1 VTGFRTLP
9 EALADAARGREGF
22 VFARPGGDVLRSYAQ
37 IRENSLAVA
46 RGCQASGLG
55 SNDLV
60 ALILG
65 DAEQFLTALCGA
77 TTAGVIPASLYP
89 PMATSQLQTYVAA
102 TSRMLRF
109 ARARAIVTTPS
120 LVPLFEELKGACP
133 GLATVMSYESL
144 CTVGAGGVM
153 AGPAVSLD
161 DIAFV
166 QFSSGSTSTPK
177 GIAISHR
184 SLAANIEAINGPD
197 GLASAGEDVA
207 VSWLPL
213 YHDMGLVGMAL
224 GAMYCA
230 RPAVVLPPES
240 FVRRPADWL
249 RAISRHRGTVSF
261 APNFAYDL
269 CVRRIKERDLE
280 GVDLSCWRVAGCGGE
295 PIHAKTLEAFAEK
308 FAAVGF
314 RDTSFVPSYGLAEHV
329 VAATLSPRERRV
341 RVEHLSA
348 ADLAARAVAVPAGD
362 KQGSLVRV
370 VSCGVPLAGHRV
382 RIVGPGGPELAER
395 VIGEIELAGPSVMQ
409 GYHADPELT
418 ARTIGDG
425 WLRTGDLGYM
435 AHGEL
440 FVCGRS
446 KDVII
451 LNGRKFY
458 PQDLEWA
465 IDDLDGIRRGRVV
478 AFGVTSAESPDRV
491 VVVAE
496 AVGSVSTDA
505 LVDAVR
511 RRIADRFGLY
521 VEEVVIAAG
530 GTIGRTTSGKVQRLA
545 VRAQFERGELTRTI
559 SSAGKSV
566 DVPHR

>member
-1 VTGFRTLP
+1 MTCLRTLP

-22 VFARPGGDVLRSYAQ
+22 VFAGPKGEHPRSYAQ
-37 IRENSLAVA
+37 MREASLAVA

-65 DAEQFLTALCGA
+65 DADQFLTALCGA
-77 TTAGVIPASLYP
+77 ATAGVIPASLYP
-89 PMATSQLQTYVAA
+89 PTATSHMPSYAAA
-102 TSRMLRF
+102 TSRMFRF
-109 ARARAIVTTPS
+109 TRARAVITTPS
-120 LVPLFEELKGACP
+120 LVPLFEELKTTCP
-133 GLATVMSYESL
+133 DLSTVVSYEML
-144 CTVGAGGVM
+144 CAMGAGRVTTGC
-153 AGPAVSLD
+153 AVSLD

-166 QFSSGSTSTPK
+166 QFSSGSTSAPK
-177 GIAISHR
+177 GIVITHR
-184 SLAANIEAINGPD
+184 SLSANIEAINGPE
-197 GLASAGEDVA
+197 GLGSAGEDVA

-224 GAMYCA
+224 GAMYCG

-295 PIHAKTLEAFAEK
+295 PIQARTLEAFAEK
-308 FAAVGF
+308 FAAAGF
-314 RDTSFVPSYGLAEHV
+314 RETSFLPSYGLAEHV
-329 VAATLSPRERRV
+329 VAATLSPRERPV
-341 RVEHLSA
+341 RVEHLRA
-348 ADLAARAVAVPAGD
+348 EDLATRAVAVPAGD
-362 KQGSLVRV
+362 NCGPSVRV
-370 VSCGVPLAGHRV
+370 VSCGLPLAGHRV
-382 RIVGPGGPELAER
+382 RVVGRDGAELAER
-395 VIGEIELAGPSVMQ
+395 AVGEIQLAGPSVMQ

-425 WLRTGDLGYM
+425 WLHTGDMGYM

-451 LNGRKFY
+451 LNGRKFH

-465 IDDLDGIRRGRVV
+465 IDDVDGIRRGRVV
-478 AFGVTSAESPDRV
+478 AFGVTSLEMSDRV
-491 VVVAE
+491 VIVAE
-496 AVGSVSTDA
+496 AAGTVSTDA
-505 LVDAVR
+505 LVEGIR
-511 RRIADRFGLY
+511 RRIADMYGVY
-521 VEEVVIAAG
+521 VEEVVLAAG

-545 VRAQFERGELTRTI
+545 VRAQYERGEL
-559 SSAGKSV
+559 SSA
-566 DVPHR
+566 